1 MKSLYEFNNLSES
14 GKLAFVQDECIFL
27 MYRMEGVVVALHL
40 YYYQPGDFYVEV
52 WHNMELNEIEF
63 IRTFKS
69 RKCLNPYYDEIDI
82 NDHLRH

>member
-1 MKSLYEFNNLSES
+1 MKSLYEFNNLSEND
-14 GKLAFVQDECIFL
+14 KLAFVQDECVFL

-40 YYYQPGDFYVEV
+40 YYYQPNDFYVEV

-69 RKCLNPYYDEIDI
+69 RKCLNPYCDDIDI
-82 NDHLRH
+82 ADHMR

>member
-1 MKSLYEFNNLSES
+1 MKSLYEFNNLTEND
-14 GKLAFVQDECIFL
+14 KLAFVQDECVFL

-40 YYYQPGDFYVEV
+40 YYYQPSDFYVEV

-82 NDHLRH
+82 KDHLR